1 MLRTV
6 RILPL
11 SRVMLLL
18 LLSIACKF
26 GFISYRV
33 IDDYVTQVV
42 LALMYN
48 MYRDIFCP

>member
-1 MLRTV
+1 ML
-6 RILPL
+6 L
-11 SRVMLLL
+11 LLL

-42 LALMYN
+42 LALTYNN